1 VERPTEGE
9 LACVGT
15 VQVGAGLEVEL
26 RPPLGW
32 RVAWGL
38 RVELGD
44 GVALCELEPSAPRGR
59 LVPPA
64 AGNYALR
71 VRPWIR
77 SQRVSPAPP
86 PPGCEPVLLADPT
99 WERHSRQSSLGD
111 WGPGAPGAAQAWG
124 LPTRAE
130 DAPWYEIDL
139 AQPLYVEAIRLHWAN
154 GEGPPGPVELH
165 AYPRLGPEG
174 EPWFAD
180 EAWHETVESPRG
192 PHLDVHPRAVARY
205 LRVTLHPEQPAA
217 LELAGVEVLAATLT
231 APTLL
236 QSLQRAFTLFG
247 HRPLFGCRERE
258 PDGALSGYRRW
269 TPYAAVWS
277 HARCLAAGL
286 RALLANAPRGPQGR
300 VFVGICAPN
309 QPEWACADLACL
321 LDAFVVVP
329 LPATDPPERLR
340 LLAERCGLAC
350 AFAGREQVPALQAVA
365 ADVSSLETVI
375 ELPPL
380 DRGPAPS
387 PLEGALAYG
396 EVVASGEG
404 LLRDFAPAPRDPDDL
419 HTVLFSSGST
429 GTPKGA
435 MRSYAAS
442 NAMLTAFGVS
452 IPAVHLSFQPLS
464 HFSERVY
471 QLTLFVYGGQIA
483 FASSQGASPSPPRSE
498 AARAHPQP
506 AAGAGSRLF
515 EDLALL
521 EPTAVGGPPRVF
533 NKLLERY
540 RQDLAQL
547 RAARPEADLASLEA
561 EALAGLRGVFGGRV
575 QSVSVGSAPPS
586 RALMAFLQRCFHDCR
601 VGEGYGSTECA
612 TITVDDHVHTGV
624 DLRLIDVPELGYFT
638 SDDPSRGEIL
648 VRTPHMVSGYLGD
661 EAATRATFDE
671 DGYFHTGDLGER
683 QPDGRVRV
691 IGRRKSVVKLA
702 QGEFVAP
709 ERIEDALL
717 GSPLVAQLVI
727 HADSQESSVVGLVIP
742 NRGPLAL
749 ELGCAEGDLE
759 ALAGEGAR
767 ARVLADLRRVGRAAQ
782 LLPWEL
788 PSAIHLELEPLSVE
802 RGLATSSNKV
812 DRRAVAARYADVFA
826 ALYEGASPS
835 RGVLDL
841 VREAAAAVLGEA
853 SPDGDLAGR
862 LGVDSLSGVELVSA
876 VSEKLGREVS
886 LAAWHGASS
895 LEELAR
901 RIQVEAGVGASSGGG
916 ESATEAQVRAD
927 LAAPLELEAA
937 VLAQAPRHPARCVL
951 LTGATGFLGAHLLEA
966 LLELEGV
973 EVRALV
979 RAADD
984 AGAAERL
991 QATVTR
997 YGLACDPAGCQALP
1011 GDLAQPRLGW
1021 SEARWAQQASEL
1033 DAILHAGAQVN
1044 WLMLY
1049 GQLRAANVGGTDALL
1064 ALAAS
1069 ARPKAFHFVSTISTV
1084 DSEGDEGDVLPEA
1097 RALKSSG
1104 YGLSKWVA
1112 EQRVRQAAA
1121 VGLATTIHRPA
1132 MITGHSV
1139 RGVANAEDF
1148 VNRYLQSCLQ
1158 LGVGLDLEDARCDLT
1173 PVDFVAR
1180 AIVTLIRGEAPAG
1193 QVSHLTNLDRSPTWG
1208 ELSRGLGVDP
1218 QPYPVFRE
1226 ALLAAGDAL
1235 PLAPLRAWF
1244 PAAGFGMRMGPWPHA
1259 TTTARLEALGCPLP
1273 PPAGTLVQVYRARWA
1288 PGGEA

>member
-1 VERPTEGE
+1 M
-9 LACVGT
+9 GT
-15 VQVGAGLEVEL
+15 VRVGAGLEVEL

-44 GVALCELEPSAPRGR
+44 GVASCELGPSARRGR

-64 AGNYALR
+64 AGDYPLR

-77 SQRVSPAPP
+77 SQRVSLAPP
-86 PPGCEPVLLADPT
+86 LPGAEPVLLADPT
-99 WERHSRQSSLGD
+99 WERHSRQSTLGD
-111 WGPGAPGAAQAWG
+111 WGPDTPRAARAWG

-154 GEGPPGPVELH
+154 GAGPPGPVELH
-165 AYPRLGPEG
+165 AYPRLGPGG
-174 EPWFAD
+174 EPWFAE
-180 EAWHETVESPRG
+180 EAWHEAVESPQG
-192 PHLDVHPRAVARY
+192 PHLDVRPRAVARY

-231 APTLL
+231 AATLL
-236 QSLQRAFTLFG
+236 ESMQRAFTLFA

-269 TPYAAVWS
+269 TPYGAVWA
-277 HARCLAAGL
+277 HARQLAAGL
-286 RALLANAPRGPQGR
+286 RDLLAEAPRGPEGR

-340 LLAERCGLAC
+340 VLAERCGLAC
-350 AFAGREQVPALQAVA
+350 VFAGREQIPGLQAVA
-365 ADVSSLETVI
+365 AEVPSLQALI

-380 DRGPAPS
+380 DRSPPPGPLP
-387 PLEGALAYG
+387 GALAYG
-396 EVVASGEG
+396 DVVARGDA
-404 LLRDFAPAPRDPDDL
+404 LLDVFVPAPRGPDEL

-429 GTPKGA
+429 GMPKGA
-435 MRSYAAS
+435 MRSYSAS

-471 QLTLFVYGGQIA
+471 QLTLFVYGGQIG
-483 FASSQGASPSPPRSE
+483 FASAQGASPSPPSPRGE
-498 AARAHPQP
+498 AARAHPQRV
-506 AAGAGSRLF
+506 AGGGSRLF
-515 EDLALL
+515 EDLAWL

-533 NKLLERY
+533 NKLLDRY

-561 EALAGLRGVFGGRV
+561 EALAGLRGVFGGRL
-575 QSVSVGSAPPS
+575 QNVSVGSAPPS
-586 RALMAFLQRCFHDCR
+586 QALMEFLQRCFHDCR

-612 TITVDDHVHTGV
+612 TITVDDHVHAGV

-638 SDDPSRGEIL
+638 GDDPPRGEIL

-671 DGYFHTGDLGER
+671 AGYFHTGDLGER

-717 GSPLVAQLVI
+717 ASPLVAQLVI
-727 HADSQESSVVGLVIP
+727 HADSQRSSVVGLVVP

-759 ALAGEGAR
+759 ALAGEAAS

-812 DRRAVAARYADVFA
+812 DRRAVAARYAEVFA
-826 ALYEGASPS
+826 ALYEGATP
-835 RGVLDL
+835 RQGVLDL

-853 SPDGDLAGR
+853 SFDSDLAGR

-876 VSEKLGREVS
+876 VSQKLGREVS

-901 RIQVEAGVGASSGGG
+901 RIQVEAGVGVSAAGG
-916 ESATEAQVRAD
+916 ESATAAQARAD
-927 LAAPLELEAA
+927 LAAPLELDPG
-937 VLAQAPRHPARCVL
+937 VLAQAPAHPARWVL

-966 LLELEGV
+966 LLGLEGV

-984 AGAAERL
+984 AAASTRL
-991 QATVTR
+991 HEAVAR
-997 YGLACDPAGCQALP
+997 YGLACDPADAQALA

-1021 SEARWAQQASEL
+1021 SEARWAEQASEL

-1069 ARPKAFHFVSTISTV
+1069 VRPKALHFVSTISTV
-1084 DSEGDEGDVLPEA
+1084 DPAGDEGDVLPED

-1112 EQRVRQAAA
+1112 EQRVRLAAA
-1121 VGLATTIHRPA
+1121 AGLATTIHRPA
-1132 MITGHSV
+1132 MITGHSA
-1139 RGVANAEDF
+1139 RGVANPEDF
-1148 VNRYLQSCLQ
+1148 VNRYLQSCLE
-1158 LGVGLDLEDARCDLT
+1158 LGVGLDLEEARCDLT

-1180 AIVTLIRGEAPAG
+1180 AILALIRGEAPAG
-1193 QVSHLTNLDRSPTWG
+1193 QVSHLTNLDRSPTWV
-1208 ELSRGLGVDP
+1208 ELSRGLEVDP
-1218 QPYPVFRE
+1218 VPYSDFRA

-1259 TTTARLEALGCPLP
+1259 ATAARLQALGCPLP
-1273 PPAGTLVQVYRARWA
+1273 PPAATLMEVYRAHWA
-1288 PGGEA
+1288 QGG